1 MKKKNQLSNF
11 VNIIVLISYMQTETN
26 LKILNFEIL
35 KKRKKK
41 KVSKKEEL
49 IKSNKSP
56 RNQTKYL
63 KKTTTDLNALY

>member
-56 RNQTKYL
+56 RNQTKY
-63 KKTTTDLNALY
+63 